1 MGVGFWP
8 TTEQMAEHEKPK
20 DGYKLKE
27 VEPEPEYEQN
37 RKPSKLCG
45 CNKTGTMSTTSRPN
59 PRNCKCKELRKEPPK
74 ILFWNAHGLISS
86 EKKWKIDTLKEQLS
100 ENNTFLMNFTETC
113 LKKEI
118 QDDKI
123 PGFTIFRS
131 DRTSKKKK
139 KVGEQQYI

>member
-1 MGVGFWP
+1 M
-8 TTEQMAEHEKPK
+8 EQMAEHEKPK
-20 DGYKLKE
+20 DGHKSKE
-27 VEPEPEYEQN
+27 GEPEPEYKQN

-45 CNKTGTMSTTSRPN
+45 CNKTGIMSATSRLN

-74 ILFWNAHGLISS
+74 NTMLECPRPNKLRR
-86 EKKWKIDTLKEQLS
+86 KWKIDALKEQVS
-100 ENNTFLMNFTETC
+100 ENNTFLMNFTETW

-139 KVGEQQYI
+139 NPF